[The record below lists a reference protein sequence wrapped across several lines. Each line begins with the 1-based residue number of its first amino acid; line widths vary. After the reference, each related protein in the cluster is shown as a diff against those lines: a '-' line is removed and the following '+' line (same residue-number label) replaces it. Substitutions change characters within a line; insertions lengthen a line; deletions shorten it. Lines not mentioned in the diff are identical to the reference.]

1 MESTKSLNY
10 LLDRIID
17 NLNLWESINKEPISQ
32 SNTLKKKAL
41 KAKLENLFQ
50 RLKAKLLGNIIK
62 VTLEVTKGSSKFQ
75 AEGLLT
81 NLSEQEIRAF
91 YKYYE
96 KYSQSKISIINL
108 EVMPTFIIKPIKHS

>member
-10 LLDRIID
+10 LLDRIFD
-17 NLNLWESINKEPISQ
+17 NLSLWESINKEPISQ

-50 RLKAKLLGNIIK
+50 RLRYKLSGNIIK
-62 VTLEVTKGSSKFQ
+62 ATLEVTHGSSTFQ
-75 AEGLLT
+75 AEGIFT

-96 KYSQSKISIINL
+96 KYTQSNISILKI
-108 EVMPTFIIKPIKHS
+108 EVIPTFILKPIKHS